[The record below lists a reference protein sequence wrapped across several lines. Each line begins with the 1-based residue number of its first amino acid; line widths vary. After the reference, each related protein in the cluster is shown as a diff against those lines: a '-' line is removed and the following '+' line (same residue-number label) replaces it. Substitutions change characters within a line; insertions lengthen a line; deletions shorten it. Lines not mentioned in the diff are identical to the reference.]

1 MNQITVGEKWTGA
14 IAHADGV
21 YFNADGAGYTLLS
34 FFDKPDEEEIRSLS
48 AGAPFEIRFEVFRQ
62 VLVLTIKAGTLEVMD
77 AYFAPQL
84 APNVSVLIR
93 PQEGGTEGS
102 ALTSILVDRRSGIV
116 KALRVI
122 GLGNRFS
129 CDLYDTIQEQLQRPF
144 STGDYFGKIDQIQ
157 MTYSSD
163 QLFKLSTKRFKVR
176 ND

>member
-1 MNQITVGEKWTGA
+1 MSTQRFTGA
-14 IAHADGV
+14 TRPH
-21 YFNADGAGYTLLS
+21 
-34 FFDKPDEEEIRSLS
+34 
-48 AGAPFEIRFEVFRQ
+48 
-62 VLVLTIKAGTLEVMD
+62 LEVMD

-163 QLFKLSTKRFKVR
+163 QLDLRKSGHDRRRSGGNSLREGQIWTR
-176 ND
+176 NGAGRRNTIAFMYGGS